1 MNKSNKGSKMW
12 LITVMMNPQL
22 DLEFRYPTYRKT
34 WTWQHKILKIE
45 QLAYG
50 SYLRRGDP
58 VSFFLEYAR
67 DELEIDDEA
76 LLDSLKE
83 DLKFLYTAPANQ
95 MRKALEKWT
104 NAIKKEVEALF
115 SSVTLRRVTIE
126 EARRLEA
133 EKLEIFAPAKRVF
146 TLKPPQVSGS

>member
-1 MNKSNKGSKMW
+1 
-12 LITVMMNPQL
+12 
-22 DLEFRYPTYRKT
+22 
-34 WTWQHKILKIE
+34 
-45 QLAYG
+45 
-50 SYLRRGDP
+50 
-58 VSFFLEYAR
+58 
-67 DELEIDDEA
+67 
-76 LLDSLKE
+76 
-83 DLKFLYTAPANQ
+83 